1 MTLATDYLLA
11 AVTACLGFALLK
23 HSRWWAVA
31 FFLVALA
38 AAAGGTTHGFP
49 GFFPMLMWKTTLT
62 AAGMASFAMVV
73 ATSRGT
79 RLMEG
84 ALFWLASAKLLAYG
98 IWTTLRDDF
107 IAVVIDSGVALLVV
121 ALLHAVRRDAAWRWM
136 AGGVAVSVAAA
147 GVQALKLAPHPQF
160 NHNDLYHVMQT
171 AAMWLFYRGVRLY

>member
-11 AVTACLGFALLK
+11 AISTFLGFSLLK

-38 AAAGGTTHGFP
+38 ALAGGTTHGFP
-49 GFFPMLMWKTTLT
+49 GVYPLLLWKTTLT

-73 ATSRGT
+73 GTSRGT
-79 RLMEG
+79 GLLQG
-84 ALFWLASAKLLAYG
+84 LLFWFASLKLLAYG

-121 ALLHAVRRDAAWRWM
+121 ALLHAVRGDAAWRWM
-136 AGGVAVSVAAA
+136 VSGVAVSVVAA
-147 GVQALKLAPHPQF
+147 GVQAMKLAPHPHF
-160 NHNDLYHVMQT
+160 NHNDLYHVVQI